1 MIKVVELTDR
11 SPSIRLSLE
20 TAIGFSSAALMAL
33 SIAGPVHRRHCH
45 RMTLSSP
52 SRPPSTPASGP
63 LRREQIDAL
72 LEKLRDPAL
81 ARQFLM
87 DAGLIDSDGQLT
99 PPYRNRDAR

>member
-20 TAIGFSSAALMAL
+20 LAIGSSSAALMAL
-33 SIAGPVHRRHCH
+33 SIAGTVHRRHFPSQALSIAGSVHRRHCH

-81 ARQFLM
+81 ARQFL
-87 DAGLIDSDGQLT
+87 T
-99 PPYRNRDAR
+99 